1 LPLVAEQVAKMATV
15 ETVDQVVVQVVF
27 LPTQVRADQ
36 VLWDKVTQVATN
48 LEVVAMVAVVV
59 LPLQALVA
67 APVPEAM

>member
-67 APVPEAM
+67 APAPEAM

>member
-27 LPTQVRADQ
+27 LPTQVRADR

-67 APVPEAM
+67 APAAEAM